1 VSGFWSVLKREVFS
15 LFVTPTAWVLI
26 VVFLVIQGFH
36 FYGLVHHFAQGA
48 DPSVDEGPVQA
59 FFGGSIFFFMPLVL
73 LCPGMTMRLFAEE
86 RRSGTIET
94 LLTAPV
100 GSAGVV
106 LGKFAAALTAYVAM
120 WAPTA
125 LYLVVLHRASDV
137 DWRVVGTS
145 YLGVLL
151 VGGSYLAVGTLMSAL
166 TDNQLTALVLSSLVI
181 LGLFVVGIGELVFDA
196 GPLQDACAYVSA
208 WGQMAE
214 LSKGIVDSRRIVF
227 DLTLVVLPLFV
238 TVRVV
243 DAWRWG

>member
-1 VSGFWSVLKREVFS
+1 LSGCLAVWKREVFS

-26 VVFLVIQGFH
+26 VVFLVIQGLH
-36 FYGLVHHFAQGA
+36 FYGLVHHFAEG
-48 DPSVDEGPVQA
+48 PVLSVDEGPVQA
-59 FFGGSIFFFMPLVL
+59 FFGGSVFFFMPLVL

-86 RRSGTIET
+86 RKTGTIET

-125 LYLVVLHRASDV
+125 LYIAVLSRAGEV
-137 DWRVVGTS
+137 DGRVVATS

-151 VGGSYLAVGTLMSAL
+151 IGASYLAVGTLMSAL
-166 TDNQLTALVLSSLVI
+166 TDNQLTALVLSALVV
-181 LGLFVVGIGELVFDA
+181 LGLFVVGIGEMVFEA
-196 GPLQDACAYVSA
+196 GPLHDVCAYVSA

-214 LSKGIVDSRRIVF
+214 LSKGIVDSRRVAF
-227 DLTLVVLPLFV
+227 DLTLIALPLFV
-238 TVRVV
+238 TVRAV